1 MGALPI
7 QLAIIMADLL
17 HDGHATSKDGE
28 VREKVQLLQLY
39 D

>member
-1 MGALPI
+1 MQVTREKLVGLNMMNI
-7 QLAIIMADLL
+7 EW
-17 HDGHATSKDGE
+17 TSKDGE